1 MPVKNFVSWNA
12 MITVYIHTSRYDEA
26 LRTFQQM
33 MIQEGFMPDEATLAS
48 VVSACAQDSTYV
60 EIPKEMLYAQ
70 SLQRVKYVEG
80 ISIMSSEG

>member
-1 MPVKNFVSWNA
+1 MPVKHFVSWNA

-48 VVSACAQDSTYV
+48 VVSACA
-60 EIPKEMLYAQ
+60 
-70 SLQRVKYVEG
+70 
-80 ISIMSSEG
+80 